1 MPGQYLYSSKIKRRR
16 NHTWNSQLISFFP
29 DIMCLFIC
37 LINIS
42 SQWQMQSM
50 LLDNSYRE
58 QYACPCSTNFSI
70 CSYVI
75 SDMVSLK
82 IFIIFSSHQNVFTQ
96 SDAVVL
102 FPKHGSPS
110 YCHFSQEHIQAVHR
124 MVLLLPAS
132 G

>member
-37 LINIS
+37 QINIS

-58 QYACPCSTNFSI
+58 QYACPCSTDFSI

-75 SDMVSLK
+75 SDIVSLK
-82 IFIIFSSHQNVFTQ
+82 IFIHSPTVSLLLRIY
-96 SDAVVL
+96 SDNICQCFIAVNQII
-102 FPKHGSPS
+102 S
-110 YCHFSQEHIQAVHR
+110 YCKA
-124 MVLLLPAS
+124 LLLPK
-132 G
+132 